1 MASITDFA
9 PIRTRAATPTR
20 TFWRAIVTAIKVMG
34 ERNRL
39 AQLEDHQLAD
49 IGLERPQVSAMV
61 NVKFDCI
68 SHQPHQQHAQIGQ
81 NIGNREDLRAQCL
94 TP

>member
-49 IGLERPQVSAMV
+49 IGLDRVSAAKEAARPV
-61 NVKFDCI
+61 WDL
-68 SHQPHQQHAQIGQ
+68 PQ
-81 NIGNREDLRAQCL
+81 NR
-94 TP
+94 